1 MKKRDEQ
8 LEEQRKMGPNREQK
22 RKGKTMSSVV
32 GYKVYFDGKQ
42 FKNEDTMSAVQSL
55 PVDSTDIWMDTVGH
69 AREAVD
75 KYNKRLGDVKVC
87 KDCGR
92 YFIQSQDEV
101 DWFIERDMKPPV
113 RCITC
118 RKKRKNEKK
127 QDSRKEKKA

>member
-1 MKKRDEQ
+1 
-8 LEEQRKMGPNREQK
+8 
-22 RKGKTMSSVV
+22 MSSVM

-42 FKNEDTMSAVQSL
+42 FKNDETRSKVQSL
-55 PVDSTDIWMDTVGH
+55 PVDSTDFWMDTVEH

-75 KYNKRLGDVKVC
+75 KSNKHLGEVKVC

-101 DWFIERDMKPPV
+101 DWFIERGMKTPV

-118 RKKRKNEKK
+118 RRKRKKEKK
-127 QDSRKEKKA
+127 QDRANNRAKDSRKEKKA

>member
-1 MKKRDEQ
+1 
-8 LEEQRKMGPNREQK
+8 
-22 RKGKTMSSVV
+22 MSSVM

-42 FKNEDTMSAVQSL
+42 FKNEDTMSEVQSL
-55 PVDSTDIWMDTVGH
+55 PVDSTDIWMDTAEH

-75 KYNKRLGDVKVC
+75 KYNKHLGDVKVC

-118 RKKRKNEKK
+118 RKKRKNDKK